1 MEIALVILVIIIV
14 VVLASSNVRSHSGSA
29 FGIYTK
35 KPAVLSSTEQRFLA
49 ALEKVVGDR
58 YRILCQVRVAD
69 VVELKMVPF
78 SAGYRAA
85 LNRISLKSFDFLL
98 CDLQSFEPVLVIE
111 LNDSTHER
119 PDRVER
125 DSFLNGVCQ
134 SIGLPIIF
142 QKVQFS
148 YDVFELQGR
157 IAAIVDVHVSHASK
171 LPDDAIPQVF
181 TGVIPAPSE
190 VENPNSSRTRRSV
203 KIGYAIVSLV
213 VIAAAIYVA
222 LKVVPES
229 ISSGLQSAADA
240 GKKPANQ
247 APVRPK
253 AVRKEPLANQQR
265 QAQESAASQREQS
278 ARDMA
283 TLQAEQEKEK
293 AWQQYYQPSDKCQH
307 ATDWNVSVECGNEH
321 IRAKRAFEEK
331 WRAEH

>member
-1 MEIALVILVIIIV
+1 V
-14 VVLASSNVRSHSGSA
+14 VRPNA
-29 FGIYTK
+29 F
-35 KPAVLSSTEQRFLA
+35 
-49 ALEKVVGDR
+49 
-58 YRILCQVRVAD
+58 
-69 VVELKMVPF
+69 
-78 SAGYRAA
+78 
-85 LNRISLKSFDFLL
+85 
-98 CDLQSFEPVLVIE
+98 
-111 LNDSTHER
+111 
-119 PDRVER
+119 
-125 DSFLNGVCQ
+125 
-134 SIGLPIIF
+134 
-142 QKVQFS
+142 
-148 YDVFELQGR
+148 
-157 IAAIVDVHVSHASK
+157 
-171 LPDDAIPQVF
+171 
-181 TGVIPAPSE
+181 
-190 VENPNSSRTRRSV
+190 RTRRSL

-265 QAQESAASQREQS
+265 QAQESAASQREQA